1 VSSAVQK
8 KLYLGALG
16 ALTKDF
22 FTEKINIYKE
32 LCNFFFKDKICQMM
46 SEHYDEAVIDPPFQT
61 RNIHQKYRSE
71 ANKLN
76 LSNAFVDL
84 ETKLYSLL
92 QGDDKNKF
100 DKTQFDKQ
108 LEKLRED
115 DDGRVHLTID
125 KAVPTSGYQEELVY
139 TFGIEKAVKL
149 CMGIYGQLPENNFCR
164 ALLYC
169 ILKENYILSYEV
181 YCRWFDCYYLN
192 DH

>member
-1 VSSAVQK
+1 MSSVASNVSSVASVS
-8 KLYLGALG
+8 
-16 ALTKDF
+16 TDD
-22 FTEKINIYKE
+22 EKE
-32 LCNFFFKDKICQMM
+32 
-46 SEHYDEAVIDPPFQT
+46 EVVIDLPLQK
-61 RNIHQKYRSE
+61 RNDHQEHRSKD
-71 ANKLN
+71 NKFN
-76 LSNAFVDL
+76 LSKAFLDL
-84 ETKLYSLL
+84 ETQLYLLL

-149 CMGIYGQLPENNFCR
+149 YTDNYGQLPEKNICG

-169 ILKENYILSYEV
+169 IFQENYILSYEV
-181 YCRWFDCYYLN
+181 YSRWFDCYYLN